1 MENLCLVTELVLSL
15 AEVNSGCVVS
25 IDEDLLES
33 EAKKIV
39 GGLLDVLPV
48 LSDELAGGLGEDEVD
63 FFESLVLSLG
73 HEEELVEPSIE
84 KVQLACF
91 RKGEEHHEICGGRS
105 SLGASGEASPKRRN
119 AVVKPPYSKRI

>member
-33 EAKKIV
+33 EAKEII

-48 LSDELAGGLGEDEVD
+48 LSDELAG
-63 FFESLVLSLG
+63 
-73 HEEELVEPSIE
+73 
-84 KVQLACF
+84 
-91 RKGEEHHEICGGRS
+91 GEEHHEICGGRS